1 MLIFKGLRFPA
12 ARTTGRHH
20 LVIPNPTGRSS
31 RRAVS
36 SPSPP
41 RGAAARGRRSRWTRR
56 GVLLPASILV
66 AASMART
73 SCSAAAILSA
83 NEAKQI
89 NTVQWFHLAFALR
102 HATQDWL
109 DPDKD
114 GVSHPRAGTSRWHD
128 GKKFLD
134 HQAALSAL
142 TQTTLVP
149 APKGEQVLAIKATTL
164 AAFMV
169 LRAAQ
174 ALEERRP
181 MQRCLRCGFWF
192 EIRREQRGPRF
203 CSNSCRALHHQ
214 RPETAHGLDA

>member
-20 LVIPNPTGRSS
+20 LVIPNPDGTLLK
-31 RRAVS
+31 
-36 SPSPP
+36 
-41 RGAAARGRRSRWTRR
+41 ARGFVTIATSGRGRAWTPEPVDATWRTFAGLDLGGSVDGEDFVQRR
-56 GVLLPASILV
+56 GDPFGQ
-66 AASMART
+66 RG
-73 SCSAAAILSA
+73 
-83 NEAKQI
+83 KQI